1 MEASDL
7 DQSEIVSGSPLGKV
21 TESVAAEARPVA
33 ELSIVKLRS
42 PVETKQG
49 TVPIG
54 STGTVVHAYSDGQ
67 AYIIEFY
74 EPIHA
79 VATVE
84 ADAVAA

>member
-1 MEASDL
+1 M
-7 DQSEIVSGSPLGKV
+7 
-21 TESVAAEARPVA
+21 
-33 ELSIVKLRS
+33 KLRS

-49 TVPIG
+49 TVPVG

-74 EPIHA
+74 EPFHT

-84 ADAVAA
+84 ADAIAA